1 MHPIFQ
7 RFDFSYANGE
17 HFWDRSGQLAFELRK
32 TMPGLRVNRSGA
44 DQRDLIDDGAR
55 RELFFGITAASITST
70 AAGDDAFIPLA
81 AGFIRGLAT
90 TFEVQWLH
98 GFTFRYVVGRRCA
111 THEEAET
118 LFWPMIGKE
127 GQEKLKTLAPDG
139 RPRAFQAEYR
149 RGPIDVT
156 ARFALLDWASD
167 PAAPAE
173 LHPHLGAM
181 IEVRG
186 TEPIPIAE
194 FDAEAFMKNVA
205 TKQLDEIL
213 SRLAPHLHEPTN
225 SPP

>member
-7 RFDFSYANGE
+7 RLDFSYANGE
-17 HFWDRSGQLAFELRK
+17 HFWDRSGQLTFELRK
-32 TMPGLRVNRSGA
+32 MTPGLRVNRSGA

-55 RELFFGITAASITST
+55 REVFFGITAASISST
-70 AAGDDAFIPLA
+70 AVSDDGFIPLA
-81 AGFIRGLAT
+81 AGFLRQLAT

-111 THEEAET
+111 TREEAEA

-127 GQEKLKTLAPDG
+127 GQEKFKTLAPDG
-139 RPRAFQAEYR
+139 HPQASQVEFR
-149 RGPIDVT
+149 RGPVDVT
-156 ARFALLDWASD
+156 ARFALLDLASD

-186 TEPIPIAE
+186 TEPISVAE
-194 FDAEAFMKNVA
+194 FDAEAFMTNVA
-205 TKQLDEIL
+205 TKQMDEIL

-225 SPP
+225 PPS